1 MRVSCAAYEDCPRP
15 NLLKTALLGVGSPD
29 SAVQCVCCVWTS
41 YASEL
46 LPMLFT
52 VSRFLA
58 FFIGVLAYY
67 IAFFM
72 YEDEEGKWQ
81 NRIEKLWVAINDKEK
96 TAGGSQAS
104 AFFNKV
110 ADVATRGFN
119 RVLGRSL
126 FSVQLVGVSTSY
138 SFAALFLGLGFFVLY
153 VSRKSQ
159 LGVPLPHAAEYSY
172 LSHFLLIIGS
182 ACLLLAVLPALMRS
196 RWSTALS
203 LLPLSCVLLG
213 LIRLLAN
220 HSVDKGQV
228 EILVAL
234 VVSVLSDILLLALVR
249 LTIRRVSAD
258 PSISRIAIAVLIQAC
273 IISLFIA
280 APWETSGYLRGTTGR
295 VVLGVGI
302 FNAFTWAASSVFL
315 LALLFVLLH
324 RVIWPILSRMFYPLA
339 RHEFVHNRK
348 IMAGVGTG
356 CLIYAFPL
364 MSSHVAKLQEW
375 LAG

>member
-1 MRVSCAAYEDCPRP
+1 VSGAAYGESPRP
-15 NLLKTALLGVGSPD
+15 NALKPAVFGVDSPD

-46 LPMLFT
+46 LPMLLT

-58 FFIGVLAYY
+58 FCIGVLAYY

-96 TAGGSQAS
+96 SAGGSQAS

-119 RVLGRSL
+119 RVLGRRL
-126 FSVQLVGVSTSY
+126 FSLQLVGVSTSY
-138 SFAALFLGLGFFVLY
+138 SFAALFLGMGFFVLY
-153 VSRKSQ
+153 VSRQSR
-159 LGVPLPHAAEYSY
+159 LGAPLPHAAEYSY

-228 EILVAL
+228 EILMAL
-234 VVSVLSDILLLALVR
+234 ALSVLSDVLLLALVR
-249 LTIRRVSAD
+249 LTVRRVSEN
-258 PSISRIAIAVLIQAC
+258 PSISRIAVAVLIQAC
-273 IISLFIA
+273 VISLFIA
-280 APWETSGYLRGTTGR
+280 APWETSEYLRGTTGR
-295 VVLGVGI
+295 VVLGAGI
-302 FNAFTWAASSVFL
+302 FNAFTGVASSVFL
-315 LALLFVLLH
+315 ITLLFVLLH
-324 RVIWPILSRMFYPLA
+324 RVIWPVLSRLFYPLA

-356 CLIYAFPL
+356 CFIYALPL
-364 MSSHVAKLQEW
+364 MSSHVAKVLEW